1 MSFSSKYL
9 DTTFPRFT
17 LLMVLLILCGCGTAT
32 VSTDTRAD
40 SQQADTDVGPEM
52 YTRVLVGGELVGFV
66 GQREATL
73 VRGGSSV
80 TTQLFNIYD
89 SSFQIVGSY
98 DAAGATFRFTR
109 NGPEKLGHFSRDRS
123 FKIVTGIEGQL
134 EFREGLQ

>member
-9 DTTFPRFT
+9 DTAFPRIR
-17 LLMVLLILCGCGTAT
+17 LLMLLLIICGCGTPTA
-32 VSTDTRAD
+32 STGTRAD
-40 SQQADTDVGPEM
+40 SQQGDTDVSREM

-73 VRGGSSV
+73 VRGGSSM
-80 TTQLFNIYD
+80 TTSLFNIYD

-109 NGPEKLGHFSRDRS
+109 NGPEKLGNFSPARS
-123 FKIVTGIEGQL
+123 FQIVTGIEGQL